1 MERKNP
7 KDESFID
14 EDGRRKKEAR
24 EKVVVKTKN
33 DGSCQTYCNKNPT
46 QQSKIQVYLKEY
58 SRMRVLGV
66 VSILTR
72 LAIATAFV
80 APNKVYQRVTTSTL
94 SSQIEEASVET
105 ATEAPSTKTKTL
117 GLLTFDLD
125 DTLYP
130 IQPVINEANA
140 AFARAMES
148 YGFPNIQPEDIDK
161 TARKI
166 REEVSLRDGPAAA
179 AILSHTEIR
188 TMAIR
193 REMEKIILERKLQ
206 ATADDWATPVSAL
219 SNIVVSH
226 AKKWAKTAV
235 SESIV
240 QAVLN
245 AWEMERHHAAERNLY
260 PEVIDALKEIK
271 ETHPGVVIGAV
282 TDGKANPLLMTFT
295 LAPYFDFCMS
305 WEDDQGGRSKF
316 FKELSSAE
324 TNADLKWIYN
334 GAMEKYQELAAAN
347 AALNKDVASD
357 PNKEWIHIGDDL
369 AYDVGGA
376 ASCGAKTI
384 LVELAEK
391 YGQTAR
397 LRFESEKQPSW
408 STTSRLELEKRK
420 IMNAAAEEK
429 VNRKIAFLSRLPEA
443 INDILSE

>member
-1 MERKNP
+1 
-7 KDESFID
+7 
-14 EDGRRKKEAR
+14 
-24 EKVVVKTKN
+24 
-33 DGSCQTYCNKNPT
+33 
-46 QQSKIQVYLKEY
+46 
-58 SRMRVLGV
+58 MRVFRV
-66 VSILTR
+66 
-72 LAIATAFV
+72 IAVLSRVLIAAAFV
-80 APNKVYQRVTTSTL
+80 TAPNRPRSSSSVVLQLQTENEEALLNGATSTTT
-94 SSQIEEASVET
+94 IA
-105 ATEAPSTKTKTL
+105 AKPTKTKTL

-148 YGFPNIQPEDIDK
+148 FGFPNIEPEDIDK
-161 TARKI
+161 TARLI
-166 REEVSLRDGPAAA
+166 REEVAKTEGPAEAA
-179 AILSHTEIR
+179 MISHTEIR

-245 AWEMERHHAAERNLY
+245 AWEMERHHGAERNLY
-260 PEVIDALKEIK
+260 PEVVDVLREIK
-271 ETHPGVVIGAV
+271 EAHPGVVIGAV
-282 TDGKANPLLMTFT
+282 TDGRANPMLMTFT
-295 LAPYFDFCMS
+295 LAPFFDFCMS
-305 WEDDQGGRSKF
+305 WEDDQGGRSQF
-316 FKELSSAE
+316 FKELSSVEGNAE
-324 TNADLKWIYN
+324 LKWIYN
-334 GAMEKYQELAAAN
+334 AAMEKYQELAAAD
-347 AALNKDVASD
+347 AALNKDVVND
-357 PNKEWIHIGDDL
+357 PNKEWIHVGDDL

-376 ASCGAKTI
+376 AQCGAKTI

-397 LRFESEKQPSW
+397 HRFDADNDQPSW

-443 INDILSE
+443 INDILNEE